1 MGRPFSPAAA
11 QLDDLPQT
19 MDEMLDIVS
28 KEAAKDG

>member
-1 MGRPFSPAAA
+1 VA